1 MKHRSLSLLLSS
13 LLLTACGNNAMTGAY
28 NPYGQAGYGQQVGY
42 GQAAYGQAAYG
53 QTPTGQS
60 AYQPGYASSVY
71 GQTGMTG
78 QPGMT
83 TGYTDP
89 SLQMNPAINGYGAP
103 QQNYAT
109 QPGAQTGY
117 PAQPTAQTGYASAPQ
132 TTPTKTTTAQKTTT
146 PSKATTA
153 PKTTTPAKTTAPT
166 QVAQFLSNARQ
177 AMDKLQSLSATIANF
192 EKGTQA
198 GQGKIQ
204 YYYRK
209 PGQVKI
215 DVIQS
220 SDPSRKGVKLSYQTS
235 SDQVRAR
242 ATGLLSLVPVTL
254 PMNDAKVK
262 SGRGYLIGQ
271 IDLTATVTRLTQPS
285 ATVKVLGKTTQNGA
299 EIIVLEV
306 KTQNH
311 FDNRITKEHLGLDA
325 KTWLPRLH
333 EMYVGSELVYAAKL
347 EQMEI
352 NPTLASNVFDV

>member
-28 NPYGQAGYGQQVGY
+28 NPYGQAGYGQQPGY

-53 QTPTGQS
+53 QTLTGQS
-60 AYQPGYASSVY
+60 AYQPGYAASVY
-71 GQTGMTG
+71 GQTGQTGMTG
-78 QPGMT
+78 
-83 TGYTDP
+83 YADP
-89 SLQMNPAINGYGAP
+89 YQQMNPAMNGYGAP
-103 QQNYAT
+103 QQGYAT
-109 QPGAQTGY
+109 QPGT
-117 PAQPTAQTGYASAPQ
+117 QTGYANQPTGQ
-132 TTPTKTTTAQKTTT
+132 TGYTSTSPTTAPTKTTTTPKTTV
-146 PSKATTA
+146 PAKATTA
-153 PKTTTPAKTTAPT
+153 PKTTTPTKTTATT

-192 EKGTQA
+192 EKGTQP

-254 PMNDAKVK
+254 PMSDAKVK

-285 ATVKVLGKTTQNGA
+285 ASVKVLGKTTQNGA

-311 FDNRITKEHLGLDA
+311 FDNRITKEHLGLDS

-347 EQMEI
+347 EQMEV

>member
-71 GQTGMTG
+71 GQTGQT
-78 QPGMT
+78 GMT

-89 SLQMNPAINGYGAP
+89 SQQMNPAINGYGAP
-103 QQNYAT
+103 QQGYAT

-117 PAQPTAQTGYASAPQ
+117 PTQPTAQTGYASAPQ
-132 TTPTKTTTAQKTTT
+132 TTPAKTTTAQKTTT

-153 PKTTTPAKTTAPT
+153 PKTTTPAKTTATT

-215 DVIQS
+215 DVLQS
-220 SDPSRKGVKLSYQTS
+220 SDPSRKGIKLSYQTNG
-235 SDQVRAR
+235 DQVRAR

-254 PMNDAKVK
+254 SMSDSKVK

-271 IDLTATVTRLTQPS
+271 IDLTSTVTRLTQPS
-285 ATVKVLGKTTQNGA
+285 ATTKVLGKTTQNGA
-299 EIIVLEV
+299 EVIVLEI

-333 EMYVGSELVYAAKL
+333 EMYAGTELVYAAKL
-347 EQMEI
+347 EQMEV
-352 NPTLASNVFDV
+352 NPTLASNVFDI

>member
-13 LLLTACGNNAMTGAY
+13 LLLTACGNNAMNTAY
-28 NPYGQAGYGQQVGY
+28 NPYGQVGY

-53 QTPTGQS
+53 QTAYAQTGYGQS
-60 AYQPGYASSVY
+60 TYGQNTYQPGYAGSVY
-71 GQTGMTG
+71 GQNGMANPSG
-78 QPGMT
+78 IS
-83 TGYTDP
+83 GYADP
-89 SLQMNPAINGYGAP
+89 NAQMNPALNGYATP
-103 QQNYAT
+103 QQGYNST
-109 QPGAQTGY
+109 PPTSQTGY
-117 PAQPTAQTGYASAPQ
+117 TAPTQTAQPSK
-132 TTPTKTTTAQKTTT
+132 TTPAPKTSS
-146 PSKATTA
+146 PSKTTTA
-153 PKTTTPAKTTAPT
+153 PKTSTPAKTTGST
-166 QVAQFLSNARQ
+166 QVAQFLNNARQ

-215 DVIQS
+215 DVLQS

-254 PMNDAKVK
+254 PMSDAKVK

-299 EIIVLEV
+299 EVIVLEV

-333 EMYVGSELVYAAKL
+333 EMYAGSELVYAAKL
-347 EQMEI
+347 EQMEV
-352 NPTLASNVFDV
+352 NPTLASSVFDI

>member
-28 NPYGQAGYGQQVGY
+28 NPYGQQAGYGQG
-42 GQAAYGQAAYG
+42 AYGQTAYG

-71 GQTGMTG
+71 GQTGMVG
-78 QPGMT
+78 QTGMT
-83 TGYTDP
+83 GYADP
-89 SLQMNPAINGYGAP
+89 NQQMNPALNSYGAP
-103 QQNYAT
+103 QQGYAT
-109 QPGAQTGY
+109 QPGTQPATQTGY
-117 PAQPTAQTGYASAPQ
+117 PSQTSGQTTYTNAPQ
-132 TTPTKTTTAQKTTT
+132 TTAPATTTPATKTTTPAKTTT
-146 PSKATTA
+146 AA
-153 PKTTTPAKTTAPT
+153 PKTTTPAKPAATT

-192 EKGTQA
+192 EKGTQP
-198 GQGKIQ
+198 GQAKIQ

-215 DVIQS
+215 DVLQS
-220 SDPSRKGVKLSYQTS
+220 SDASRKGVKLSYQTS

-254 PMNDAKVK
+254 PMSDSKVK

-311 FDNRITKEHLGLDA
+311 FDNRITKERLGLDS

-333 EMYVGSELVYAAKL
+333 EMYVETELVYAAKL
-347 EQMEI
+347 EQMEV
-352 NPTLASNVFDV
+352 NPTLASNVFDI

>member
-1 MKHRSLSLLLSS
+1 MMHRSLSLLLSS

-28 NPYGQAGYGQQVGY
+28 NPYGQAGYGQQPGY
-42 GQAAYGQAAYG
+42 GQAAYGQSAYG
-53 QTPTGQS
+53 QAPAGQS
-60 AYQPGYASSVY
+60 AYQPGFASSVY
-71 GQTGMTG
+71 GQPGMTG
-78 QPGMT
+78 
-83 TGYTDP
+83 YADP
-89 SLQMNPAINGYGAP
+89 SQQMNPSMNGYGAP
-103 QQNYAT
+103 QQGYAT
-109 QPGAQTGY
+109 QPTG
-117 PAQPTAQTGYASAPQ
+117 QTGYASAPQ
-132 TTPTKTTTAQKTTT
+132 TTPAKTTTAPKTTT
-146 PSKATTA
+146 PTKSSTA

-166 QVAQFLSNARQ
+166 QVTQFLSNARQ

-192 EKGTQA
+192 EKGNQP

-242 ATGLLSLVPVTL
+242 ATGLLSLVPVNL

-262 SGRGYLIGQ
+262 SGRGYLIGE

-311 FDNRITKEHLGLDA
+311 FDNRITKEHLGLDS

-333 EMYVGSELVYAAKL
+333 EMYAGSELVYAAKL
-347 EQMEI
+347 EQMEV